1 MKNVLLG
8 KSGLKVSELSL
19 GTMTF
24 GRETDEKES
33 NIILQKYLDAGGNFI
48 DTANGY
54 ADGKSEEILGRALK
68 GKREEVVLA
77 TKVFFRKGPGV
88 NDYSSSRKHILKAV
102 RDSLH
107 RLQTDYIDLYQL
119 HCWDLSTPIEET
131 LETLDSLVNQ
141 GVVRYVGVS
150 NYSGWQIMKS
160 LWVSQGQGF
169 TRMVSAQMEY
179 SLVVRDI
186 EMEVVPA
193 CQAEGVSIMA
203 WGPLG
208 GGFLS
213 GKYQSGEF
221 PKEGRL
227 SIAKKEW
234 EESWD
239 RRATEK
245 NFSILKVLED
255 LAKKHQKTIA
265 QLALNW
271 LLSKENVIPILGVRT
286 IQQFEDNIGSVNWT
300 LSPEDVK
307 RLDEVSNPESR
318 YPYRFIQWAN
328 SIVRA

>member
-1 MKNVLLG
+1 MKIVQLG

-24 GRETDEKES
+24 GRETDEKDS

-54 ADGKSEEILGRALK
+54 AEGKSEEILGRALK
-68 GKREEVVLA
+68 GKRDDVVLA
-77 TKVFFRKGPGV
+77 TKVFFRKGPGI
-88 NDYSSSRKHILKAV
+88 NDYSSSRKHILKAIQ
-102 RDSLH
+102 DSSH

-131 LETLDSLVNQ
+131 LETLNYLVKQ
-141 GVVRYVGVS
+141 GIVRYIGVS
-150 NYSGWQIMKS
+150 NYTGWQIMKS
-160 LWVSQGQGF
+160 LWVSQREGF
-169 TRMVSAQMEY
+169 PQIVSAQMEY

-193 CQAEGVSIMA
+193 CQAERISIMA

-213 GKYQSGEF
+213 GKYRAGEF

-227 SIAKKEW
+227 SVAKKEW

-255 LAKKHQKTIA
+255 LSKKHQKTIA

-271 LLSKENVIPILGVRT
+271 LLSKEIVIPILGART
-286 IQQFEDNIGSVNWT
+286 IQQLEDNMGSVNWT
-300 LSPEDVK
+300 LSSEDVK
-307 RLDEVSNPESR
+307 RLDEVSNPESK

-328 SIVRA
+328 SIVRT